1 MCGAGRSV
9 SLGLKFKSSTVQKG
23 ITKVVPFLV
32 RSRRDSRRG
41 KAPVTPAHSQMLPR
55 SICALKGRSRSNPS
69 MQKRNHKSGSFLA
82 RSRRDSN
89 PRHGVGGIRTLVPGL
104 TDKRISSAPRY
115 GRFDTTPQT
124 LILTKKRLTFK
135 TKLTGCPFLLKY
147 GNLNLSRDVS
157 KILA

>member
-1 MCGAGRSV
+1 MVGLYGGSYGNQSRQQSGVCGAGRSV

-55 SICALKGRSRSNPS
+55 SICALKGRSRLNPS

-89 PRHGVGGIRTLVPGL
+89 PRAGINRQTHFECASLRPLRYDSTDSYFNKEKIDLQDQINGLSVP
-104 TDKRISSAPRY
+104 TQIW
-115 GRFDTTPQT
+115 
-124 LILTKKRLTFK
+124 
-135 TKLTGCPFLLKY
+135 
-147 GNLNLSRDVS
+147 
-157 KILA
+157 